1 MKTINEENK
10 VEVETEIEN
19 RKNELQVNKKRY
31 EDEVEDLN
39 K

>member
-1 MKTINEENK
+1 VKTINEENK